1 MNEDLLRELA
11 ELREEVKGLNAK
23 LDNISERVLESARND
38 IFEKDKISLEKG
50 LDVIEQELN
59 QIPIYSQEH
68 PIPQPIQ
75 PQFTPIEQFTPIQKV
90 PTFREK
96 IKAKKEQIPTPSFD
110 GFKSNGDLEA
120 NIGKNVMG
128 ILASLLIFIG
138 IASFVVF
145 VFQDMSEILKFA
157 LMHIFSFGLFGFG
170 LWRVGKNKNGFSL
183 SLSGCGIGAV
193 FISILLSYFYFE
205 FLTSQLLLFGLLV
218 GWSAIVL
225 LLSKR
230 YESDI
235 FVIIS
240 YIGFYIALLLG
251 AWSDMVL
258 VGDPVNTVAIM
269 LILHSI
275 FIYLIGSKN
284 IPISEVF
291 YKIFPFV
298 SLFGSFIL
306 ILNIGNADYYVWSAL
321 QLESIVLV
329 FAMICQMIASLGY
342 IKNLCGNIHLN
353 SALLT
358 VVLLFTII
366 VNITGFSVLSTNYYR
381 GEDTEPLFH
390 TVLETEEERNRQIM
404 YFDYSDDYDYEL
416 YDYYENQG
424 IDIRYA
430 HKNENGLFEIHNDN
444 AVSVFLLLSAICHLV
459 FIEWLRLKEKYP
471 TIRNICLYGLTGLL
485 AITLSTNMF
494 ATICTLMGTTIF
506 AGLLLWYGKDDKA
519 MFKMSL
525 ITYFIGL
532 FAGCTEYG
540 MSFLDDFLWVYC
552 IFAVLNLIYLVF
564 AGMQLKKYYNL
575 TNKAWYYFIGLFSI
589 LFITNIFADY
599 LSNTTSELY
608 RVWYETSLSNKVFIQ
623 VPESYYE
630 QDLHR
635 FLKYDLTWVI
645 NFIILTVVALF
656 VKLSSFCQNWNNVN
670 GLRKSEEEK
679 LDFVYNLNNGLNCI
693 VLMLGVGLIHD
704 IAPIGIIQFGIIL
717 LSSLLCFIGSRE
729 LLSRNKRILEYY
741 VGIKATLFI
750 NIVMAAFIDSDL
762 GYIYSIVCLLIA
774 VASIIWGFREEL
786 KSFRL
791 YGLILSLCSVLKLVM
806 IDISYDN
813 SLGRIFSFIGAGLLC
828 FAIVWIYNKMSE
840 KLKEIE

>member
-23 LDNISERVLESARND
+23 LDNISERVLNAAHNEVFEND
-38 IFEKDKISLEKG
+38 RISLQKG
-50 LDVIEQELN
+50 LNGVEQALN
-59 QIPIYSQEH
+59 QMPVYPQYPQGQ

-75 PQFTPIEQFTPIQKV
+75 QQFTPIQKV
-90 PTFREK
+90 PTFKER
-96 IKAKKEQIPTPSFD
+96 IKARKEIPTPSFD
-110 GFKSNGDLEA
+110 SFKSKGDLEA

-145 VFQDMSEILKFA
+145 VFQDMSEILKCA
-157 LMHIFSFGLFGFG
+157 LMWVFSFGLLGLG
-170 LWRVGKNKNGFSL
+170 LWRVEKSKNGFSL

-193 FISILLSYFYFE
+193 FISILLSYFYFN

-269 LILHSI
+269 VILHSI

-284 IPISEVF
+284 IPISELF

-298 SLFGSFIL
+298 SLLGSFIL
-306 ILNIGNADYYVWSAL
+306 ILNIGNADYYIWSVF
-321 QLESIVLV
+321 QLESVILTLS
-329 FAMICQMIASLGY
+329 MLCQMGASLWY
-342 IKNLCGNIHLN
+342 IKNLCDDGIKVGQG
-353 SALLT
+353 LLT

-366 VNITGFSVLSTNYYR
+366 FNTVGFGVLSDDYYK
-381 GEDTEPLFH
+381 GEESYSLFH
-390 TVLETEEERNRQIM
+390 TLLETEEEQNRQIK
-404 YFDYSDDYDYEL
+404 YFDYSEDYDYEI
-416 YDYYENQG
+416 YRVYEEQG

-430 HKNENGLFEIHNDN
+430 TLNENGKFEIMNDN

-459 FIEWLRLKEKYP
+459 FIEWLRLKDRYL
-471 TIRNICLYGLTGLL
+471 IARNICLYGLTILL
-485 AITLSTNMF
+485 AIVCTTNMF
-494 ATICTLMGTTIF
+494 ATIATITGTVILVS
-506 AGLLLWYGKDDKA
+506 ALLWYGRNDKA
-519 MFKMSL
+519 IFKMSL
-525 ITYFIGL
+525 IVYFIGL
-532 FAGCTEYG
+532 FVGCMESS
-540 MSFLDDFLWVYC
+540 MSYLDNFFGFYC
-552 IFAVLNLIYLVF
+552 VFAILNLAYLVF
-564 AGMQLKKYYNL
+564 AGMILKKNYHL
-575 TNKAWYYFIGLFSI
+575 SNKAWYYIIGVISI
-589 LFITNIFADY
+589 LCITNIFADY
-599 LSNTTSELY
+599 ISNISADAY
-608 RVWYETSLSNKVFIQ
+608 RVFYEASLQDKVFIQ
-623 VPESYYE
+623 APESYYE
-630 QDLHR
+630 QEMYQ
-635 FLKYDLTWVI
+635 FLNYDLTWVI
-645 NFIILTVVALF
+645 NFIVLTIIGLF
-656 VKLSSFCQNWNNVN
+656 VKLSSFCQNWSQIN
-670 GLRKSEEEK
+670 GLRKSEEER

-693 VLMLGVGLIHD
+693 LLLMGMTLIHD
-704 IAPIGIIQFGIIL
+704 IAPIGIAQFFIIM

-729 LLSRNKRILEYY
+729 LLSRDKRILEYY

-750 NIVMAAFIDSDL
+750 NIVMAAFIDSEL

-813 SLGRIFSFIGAGLLC
+813 SLGRIFSFIASGLLC
-828 FAIVWIYNKMSE
+828 FLIVWIYNKMSE

>member
-23 LDNISERVLESARND
+23 LDNISERVLNAAHNEVFEND
-38 IFEKDKISLEKG
+38 RISLQKG
-50 LDVIEQELN
+50 LNGVEQALN
-59 QIPIYSQEH
+59 QMPVYPQYPQGQ

-75 PQFTPIEQFTPIQKV
+75 QQFTPIQKV
-90 PTFREK
+90 PTFKER
-96 IKAKKEQIPTPSFD
+96 IKARKEIPTPSFD
-110 GFKSNGDLEA
+110 SFKSKGDLEA

-145 VFQDMSEILKFA
+145 VFQDMSEILKCA
-157 LMHIFSFGLFGFG
+157 LMWVFSFGLLGLG
-170 LWRVGKNKNGFSL
+170 LWRVEKSKNGFSL

-193 FISILLSYFYFE
+193 FISILLSYFYFN

-269 LILHSI
+269 VILHSI

-284 IPISEVF
+284 IPISELF

-298 SLFGSFIL
+298 SLLGSFIL
-306 ILNIGNADYYVWSAL
+306 ILNIGNADYYIWSVF
-321 QLESIVLV
+321 QLESVILTLS
-329 FAMICQMIASLGY
+329 MLCQMGASLWY
-342 IKNLCGNIHLN
+342 IKNLCDDGIKVGQG
-353 SALLT
+353 LLT
-358 VVLLFTII
+358 AVLLFTII
-366 VNITGFSVLSTNYYR
+366 FNTVGFGVLSDDYYK
-381 GEDTEPLFH
+381 GEESYPLFH
-390 TVLETEEERNRQIM
+390 TLLETEEEQNKQIK
-404 YFDYSDDYDYEL
+404 YFDYSEDYDYEI
-416 YDYYENQG
+416 YRVYEEQG

-430 HKNENGLFEIHNDN
+430 TLNENGKFEIMNDN

-459 FIEWLRLKEKYP
+459 FIEWLRLKDRYL
-471 TIRNICLYGLTGLL
+471 IARNICLYGLTILL
-485 AITLSTNMF
+485 AIVCTTNMF
-494 ATICTLMGTTIF
+494 ATIATITGTVIL
-506 AGLLLWYGKDDKA
+506 ASALLWYGRNDKA
-519 MFKMSL
+519 IFKMSL
-525 ITYFIGL
+525 IAYFIGL
-532 FAGCTEYG
+532 FAGCMESS
-540 MSFLDDFLWVYC
+540 MSYLDNFFGFYC
-552 IFAVLNLIYLVF
+552 VFAILNLAYLVF
-564 AGMQLKKYYNL
+564 AGMILKKNYHL
-575 TNKAWYYFIGLFSI
+575 SNKAWYYIIGVISI
-589 LFITNIFADY
+589 LCITNIFADY
-599 LSNTTSELY
+599 ISNVSADAY
-608 RVWYETSLSNKVFIQ
+608 RVFYEASLQDKVFIQ
-623 VPESYYE
+623 APESYYE
-630 QDLHR
+630 QEMYQ
-635 FLKYDLTWVI
+635 FLNYDLTWII
-645 NFIILTVVALF
+645 NFIVLTIIGLF
-656 VKLSSFCQNWNNVN
+656 VKLSSFCQNWSEIN
-670 GLRKSEEEK
+670 GLRKLDGEK

-693 VLMLGVGLIHD
+693 LLLMGMTLIHD
-704 IAPIGIIQFGIIL
+704 IASIGIAQFFIIM

-729 LLSRNKRILEYY
+729 LLSRDKRILEYY

-750 NIVMAAFIDSDL
+750 NIVMAAFIDSEL

-813 SLGRIFSFIGAGLLC
+813 SLGRIFSFIASGLLC
-828 FAIVWIYNKMSE
+828 FLIVWIYNKMSE

>member
-1 MNEDLLRELA
+1 MNEDLLRELE
-11 ELREEVKGLNAK
+11 ELREEVRGLNDRLDK
-23 LDNISERVLESARND
+23 VTTKVMESVRNEIISNDNIS
-38 IFEKDKISLEKG
+38 IEKG
-50 LDVIEQELN
+50 VKEVEQALN
-59 QIPIYSQEH
+59 QYPVNSQ
-68 PIPQPIQ
+68 PMFQSIPQST
-75 PQFTPIEQFTPIQKV
+75 PQRISNSNFTPIEPIQKV
-90 PTFREK
+90 STLRERLQQKQSKKQKQPTFN
-96 IKAKKEQIPTPSFD
+96 SL
-110 GFKSNGDLEA
+110 KSNGDLET

-128 ILASLLIFIG
+128 VLASLLIFIG

-145 VFQDMSEILKFA
+145 VFQDMSEILKFT
-157 LMHIFSFGLFGFG
+157 LMHIFSFGLFGLG
-170 LWRVGKNKNGFSL
+170 IWRVEKNKNGFSL

-193 FISILLSYFYFE
+193 FISILLSYFYFN

-258 VGDPVNTVAIM
+258 IGEPVNTIGLM

-284 IPISEVF
+284 IPISETF

-298 SLFGSFIL
+298 SLLGSFIL
-306 ILNIGNADYYVWSAL
+306 ILNIGDADYYVWSAL

-329 FAMICQMIASLGY
+329 FAMLCQMGASLWY
-342 IKNLCGNIHLN
+342 TKNLCGNDIKVN
-353 SALLT
+353 Q
-358 VVLLFTII
+358 VLLIFVLLSTIL
-366 VNITGFSVLSTNYYR
+366 VNTVGLGVLSNNYYK
-381 GEDTEPLFH
+381 GVDSEPLFH
-390 TVLETEEERNRQIM
+390 SLLETEEEKNRQVM
-404 YFDYSDDYDYEL
+404 YLDYDNYDYEL
-416 YDYYENQG
+416 YDYYEEQN

-430 HKNENGLFEIHNDN
+430 HKNENGQFEIHNDN
-444 AVSVFLLLSAICHLV
+444 AISVFLLISAICHLV

-471 TIRNICLYGLTGLL
+471 TIRNICLYGLVGLL
-485 AITLSTNMF
+485 AIVCSTNMF
-494 ATICTLMGTTIF
+494 AIICTLTGTTII
-506 AGLLLWYGKDDKA
+506 AGLLLLYGKDDKVI
-519 MFKMSL
+519 FKMSL

-532 FAGCTEYG
+532 IAGCSEYRI
-540 MSFLDDFLWVYC
+540 SFLEEFMWAYC
-552 IFAVLNLIYLVF
+552 IFVVLNICYLVF
-564 AGMQLKKYYNL
+564 VGICLKKYY
-575 TNKAWYYFIGLFSI
+575 K
-589 LFITNIFADY
+589 
-599 LSNTTSELY
+599 
-608 RVWYETSLSNKVFIQ
+608 LSNKVWYYLISTFGLLCLVNIFGDYYSNVISDSVYKILELQYQDIVFIQ
-623 VPESYYE
+623 PYDFHDMLYDNPWYNFFNYE
-630 QDLHR
+630 FAV
-635 FLKYDLTWVI
+635 FLIY
-645 NFIILTVVALF
+645 IIM
-656 VKLSSFCQNWNNVN
+656 SIY
-670 GLRKSEEEK
+670 GL
-679 LDFVYNLNNGLNCI
+679 LYNLNNGLNCI
-693 VLMLGVGLIHD
+693 MLLVGVTLIHN
-704 IAPIGIIQFGIIL
+704 IEIGWLQFLLIL
-717 LSSLLCFIGSRE
+717 MTSLQCFIGSRE

-741 VGIKATLFI
+741 VGVKVTLFI
-750 NIVMAAFIDSDL
+750 NIVMIAFIDSEL

-840 KLKEIE
+840 RLKEIE

>member
-23 LDNISERVLESARND
+23 LDRVTEKVMESARNEVIVND
-38 IFEKDKISLEKG
+38 PISLKKG
-50 LDVIEQELN
+50 LNEVEQALN
-59 QIPIYSQEH
+59 QMPVYPQGQ

-75 PQFTPIEQFTPIQKV
+75 QQFTPIEQFTPIQKV
-90 PTFREK
+90 PTFKERIKEK
-96 IKAKKEQIPTPSFD
+96 KKIPTPSFD
-110 GFKSNGDLEA
+110 SFKSKGDLEA

-157 LMHIFSFGLFGFG
+157 LMHIFSFGLFGLG

-193 FISILLSYFYFE
+193 FISILLSYFYFN

-258 VGDPVNTVAIM
+258 IGDPVNTIGLM
-269 LILHSI
+269 LLLHSI

-284 IPISEVF
+284 IPISEIF
-291 YKIFPFV
+291 YKIFPFI
-298 SLFGSFIL
+298 SLLGSFIL
-306 ILNIGNADYYVWSAL
+306 IVNIGNADYYVWSAF
-321 QLESIVLV
+321 QLESIVLI
-329 FAMICQMIASLGY
+329 FAMLCQIGASLWY
-342 IKNLCGNIHLN
+342 IKNLCDNDIKVN
-353 SALLT
+353 Q
-358 VVLLFTII
+358 VLLIFVLLGAII
-366 VNITGFSVLSTNYYR
+366 VNTVGFGVLSSNYYK
-381 GEDTEPLFH
+381 DVDLEPLFH
-390 TVLETEEERNRQIM
+390 TVLETEEEKNRQVM
-404 YFDYSDDYDYEL
+404 YLDYDNYDYEL

-430 HKNENGLFEIHNDN
+430 HRNENGLFEIYNDN
-444 AVSVFLLLSAICHLV
+444 AVSVFLLISAICHLL

-471 TIRNICLYGLTGLL
+471 VTRNICLYGLVGLL
-485 AITLSTNMF
+485 AIVCSTNMF
-494 ATICTLMGTTIF
+494 ATICTLTGTTII
-506 AGLLLWYGKDDKA
+506 ASLLLWYGKDDKA
-519 MFKMSL
+519 VFKMSL

-532 FAGCTEYG
+532 FVGCTEYNI
-540 MSFLDDFLWVYC
+540 SFLDDFLWAYC

-564 AGMQLKKYYNL
+564 AGLILKKHYRL
-575 TNKAWYYFIGLFSI
+575 SNKAWYYIVGIISI
-589 LFITNIFADY
+589 LFLTNISADY
-599 LSNTTSELY
+599 ISNTTSEMY
-608 RVWYETSLSNKVFIQ
+608 RIFYENSLTDKVFIQ
-623 VPESYYE
+623 APAEYYE
-630 QDLHR
+630 QTWYK
-635 FLKYDLTWVI
+635 FLEYDLALII
-645 NFIILTVVALF
+645 NFVVLTVVGLF
-656 VKLSSFCQNWNNVN
+656 VKLSSFCQNWDNVN
-670 GLRKSEEEK
+670 SLKKSENEK

-693 VLMLGVGLIHD
+693 MLIMGISLIHNME
-704 IAPIGIIQFGIIL
+704 PIGIIQFLIIMM
-717 LSSLLCFIGSRE
+717 SSLLCFIGSRE
-729 LLSRNKRILEYY
+729 LLSRNSRILEYY

-750 NIVMAAFIDSDL
+750 NLVMGAFIDSEL

-774 VASIIWGFREEL
+774 VVSIIWGFREEL

-813 SLGRIFSFIGAGLLC
+813 SLGRIFSFIASGLLC
-828 FAIVWIYNKMSE
+828 FLIVWIYNKMSE
-840 KLKEIE
+840 KLKE